1 MNKNKDTNAS
11 LAEQTPAGKTS
22 CQGLTGC
29 RCCETQRATR
39 RFKSTLI
46 SVQTCDTQSR
56 VFGKDPAALR
66 QEHRQLHADHV
77 RNSDIVFTFTLLT
90 RERRTEEAGYDSLFS
105 HGYVISACMQIRNQ
119 GFLTSRH
126 SKSAHVQRCLNSTR

>member
-1 MNKNKDTNAS
+1 MLHWQNKHAV
-11 LAEQTPAGKTS
+11 PAGKTS
-22 CQGLTGC
+22 CHQGLTGC

-77 RNSDIVFTFTLLT
+77 RKSDIVFTLTLLN

-105 HGYVISACMQIRNQ
+105 HGYVISACTHIRNQ

-126 SKSAHVQRCLNSTR
+126 SKSAHVRTEQRCLNSTR